1 MDRKY
6 YAFARKC
13 DDGTYEI
20 MCEGI
25 EPKILVASK
34 PGKIRE
40 AVKQMY
46 SLPYH
51 LHPKLE
57 GIVIDLSPL
66 LKEGILSENNLFN
79 TDDYHKVYKFRK
91 N

>member
-1 MDRKY
+1 MDKRY

-13 DDGTYEI
+13 DDETYVIMYEGT
-20 MCEGI
+20 

-34 PGKIRE
+34 PGIIRE
-40 AVKQMY
+40 AVKRT
-46 SLPYH
+46 H

-66 LKEGILSENNLFN
+66 LKEVILSENNLFN
-79 TDDYHKVYKFRK
+79 MDDYHRAYKFRK